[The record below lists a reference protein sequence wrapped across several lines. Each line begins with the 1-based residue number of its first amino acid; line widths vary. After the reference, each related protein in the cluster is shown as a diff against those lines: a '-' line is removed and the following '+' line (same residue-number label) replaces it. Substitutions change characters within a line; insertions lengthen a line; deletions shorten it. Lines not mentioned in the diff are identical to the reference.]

1 MTQINSTQTNS
12 PQNNLTQVNAEL
24 SGTDESKDIKFE
36 EIITGIMSEPLQE
49 PVISETIITEGVI
62 MNEDTIIEP
71 IVTEVKVQE
80 PIITEIKTPEPTVIE
95 PKIDTDHSMVKIQ
108 NKVQEVV
115 DVINDHVASKTDEA
129 AIEIVKDIVNEIA
142 AEDKVFIKDKI
153 IVPFEKVAL
162 LAAKMSHDAL
172 SNLEQYAISGN
183 HWWNSV
189 WWIKVKAQLFVAIV
203 YIALGVTLG
212 SYITTR
218 IYEYKMDQNTEL
230 LSAMIYKG
238 KIYDLKVRLQ

>member
-1 MTQINSTQTNS
+1 MTTVNN
-12 PQNNLTQVNAEL
+12 PQNEIIPENIEL
-24 SGTDESKDIKFE
+24 SIITESVIIKPEENKDIKFE
-36 EIITGIMSEPLQE
+36 EVISSIMSEPKLSEQIITESIAQE
-49 PVISETIITEGVI
+49 PVVSEEK
-62 MNEDTIIEP
+62 P
-71 IVTEVKVQE
+71 QE
-80 PIITEIKTPEPTVIE
+80 PEIPEPEPKPKTEI
-95 PKIDTDHSMVKIQ
+95 DHPMVEVQ
-108 NKVQEVV
+108 NKVQEVI
-115 DVINDHVASKTDEA
+115 DVINTHVASKTDEA

-142 AEDKVFIKDKI
+142 SEDKVFIKDKI

-172 SNLEQYAISGN
+172 SNLEQYAISGS

-189 WWIKVKAQLFVAIV
+189 WWIKVKAQMFVAMIYVLIGIV
-203 YIALGVTLG
+203 LG

-218 IYEYKMDQNTEL
+218 IYEYRMDQNTEL